1 MWVKKKSVINLIRY
15 YSEKNDAGFRS
26 EAYEIAREFDKTG
39 DIQLSEYIM
48 ALLSDANAFVPQE
61 VRGES
66 AYLRK
71 ASGSPKPLPLPDVI
85 ADDVKGVINAIGHNA
100 GINKYLFEGSPGTGK
115 TETAK
120 HIARILERELFS
132 VDFDALLDSRL
143 GQSAKNI
150 AELFR
155 EINGFAHPDK
165 VVVLF
170 DEIDAL
176 ALDRTNSND
185 VREMGRATT
194 AVLKGL
200 DGLDERIVLIATTN
214 LFDSF
219 DKALVRRFDSVIDF
233 NRYSHEDLLDVAEAL
248 LGSYL
253 NRFKFAG
260 RNMKLFRK
268 IMQRMPEIPFPGE
281 LENLLKTSIAFSDV
295 GNSFDYLR
303 RLYKTVGAGDPDD
316 LKELQAQGFTMREI
330 EILSGVSKSTAAR
343 ELKES

>member
-66 AYLRK
+66 AYLQK

-165 VVVLF
+165 VVILF

-194 AVLKGL
+194 AVFKGL
-200 DGLDERIVLIATTN
+200 DGLDDRIVLIATTN

-219 DKALVRRFDSVIDF
+219 DKALVRRFDSVVDF
-233 NRYSHEDLLDVAEAL
+233 NRYSRENLLDVAEAL

-268 IMQRMPEIPFPGE
+268 IMQLMPEIPFPGE
-281 LENLLKTSIAFSDV
+281 LENLLKT
-295 GNSFDYLR
+295 FDYLR
-303 RLYKTVGAGDPDD
+303 RLYKAVGAGDPDD

>member
-1 MWVKKKSVINLIRY
+1 MKKKSVINLIRY

-120 HIARILERELFS
+120 HVARILERELFS

-150 AELFR
+150 AELFG

-233 NRYSHEDLLDVAEAL
+233 NRYSREDLLDVAEAL

-268 IMQRMPEIPFPGE
+268 IMQLMPEIPFPGE

-303 RLYKTVGAGDPDD
+303 RLYKTVGASDPDD

>member
-26 EAYEIAREFDKTG
+26 EAYEIAHEFDKTG
-39 DIQLSEYIM
+39 DIQLGIH
-48 ALLSDANAFVPQE
+48 LWRCSDANAFVPQE

-66 AYLRK
+66 AYLQK

-100 GINKYLFEGSPGTGK
+100 GINKYLFEGSPGAGK

-165 VVVLF
+165 VVILF

-185 VREMGRATT
+185 GRW
-194 AVLKGL
+194 V
-200 DGLDERIVLIATTN
+200 
-214 LFDSF
+214 
-219 DKALVRRFDSVIDF
+219 
-233 NRYSHEDLLDVAEAL
+233 
-248 LGSYL
+248 
-253 NRFKFAG
+253 G
-260 RNMKLFRK
+260 R
-268 IMQRMPEIPFPGE
+268 PPPC
-281 LENLLKTSIAFSDV
+281 
-295 GNSFDYLR
+295 LR
-303 RLYKTVGAGDPDD
+303 V
-316 LKELQAQGFTMREI
+316 
-330 EILSGVSKSTAAR
+330 STA
-343 ELKES
+343 LTTESC

>member
-1 MWVKKKSVINLIRY
+1 MWVKKKSVINLSRY

-66 AYLRK
+66 AYLQK

-100 GINKYLFEGSPGTGK
+100 GINKYLFEGAPGTGK

-165 VVVLF
+165 VVILF

-194 AVLKGL
+194 AVFKGL
-200 DGLDERIVLIATTN
+200 DGLDDRIVLIATTN

-219 DKALVRRFDSVIDF
+219 DKALVRRFDSVVDF
-233 NRYSHEDLLDVAEAL
+233 NRYSRENLLDVAEAL

-268 IMQRMPEIPFPGE
+268 IMQLMPEIPFPGE

-303 RLYKTVGAGDPDD
+303 RLYKAVGAGDPDD

>member
-66 AYLRK
+66 AYLQK

-165 VVVLF
+165 VVILF

-176 ALDRTNSND
+176 A
-185 VREMGRATT
+185 
-194 AVLKGL
+194 
-200 DGLDERIVLIATTN
+200 
-214 LFDSF
+214 
-219 DKALVRRFDSVIDF
+219 
-233 NRYSHEDLLDVAEAL
+233 
-248 LGSYL
+248 
-253 NRFKFAG
+253 
-260 RNMKLFRK
+260 
-268 IMQRMPEIPFPGE
+268 
-281 LENLLKTSIAFSDV
+281 
-295 GNSFDYLR
+295 GNSFYVDNVKLVY
-303 RLYKTVGAGDPDD
+303 
-316 LKELQAQGFTMREI
+316 
-330 EILSGVSKSTAAR
+330 
-343 ELKES
+343 

>member
-66 AYLRK
+66 AYLQK

-165 VVVLF
+165 VVILF

-194 AVLKGL
+194 AVFKGL
-200 DGLDERIVLIATTN
+200 DGLDDRIVLIATTN

-219 DKALVRRFDSVIDF
+219 DKALVRRFDSVVDF
-233 NRYSHEDLLDVAEAL
+233 NRYSRENLLDVAEAL

-268 IMQRMPEIPFPGE
+268 IMQLMPEIPFPGE
-281 LENLLKTSIAFSDV
+281 LENLLKTSIAFSYV

-303 RLYKTVGAGDPDD
+303 RLYKAVGAGDPDD

>member
-1 MWVKKKSVINLIRY
+1 MKKKSVINLIRY

-66 AYLRK
+66 AYLQK

-132 VDFDALLDSRL
+132 VDFNALLDSRL

-165 VVVLF
+165 VVILF

-194 AVLKGL
+194 AVFKGL
-200 DGLDERIVLIATTN
+200 DGLDDRIVLIATTN

-219 DKALVRRFDSVIDF
+219 DKALVRRFDSVVDF
-233 NRYSHEDLLDVAEAL
+233 NRYSRENLLDVAEAL

-268 IMQRMPEIPFPGE
+268 IMQLMPEIPFPGE

-303 RLYKTVGAGDPDD
+303 RLYKAVGAGDPDD

>member
-66 AYLRK
+66 AYLQK

-165 VVVLF
+165 VVILF

-194 AVLKGL
+194 AVFKGL
-200 DGLDERIVLIATTN
+200 DGLDDRIVLIATTN

-219 DKALVRRFDSVIDF
+219 DKALVRRFDSVVDF
-233 NRYSHEDLLDVAEAL
+233 NRYSRENLLDVAEAL

-260 RNMKLFRK
+260 RNMK
-268 IMQRMPEIPFPGE
+268 IMQLMPEIPFPGE

-303 RLYKTVGAGDPDD
+303 RLYKAVGAGDPDD

>member
-1 MWVKKKSVINLIRY
+1 MKKKSVINLIRY

-66 AYLRK
+66 AYLQK

-165 VVVLF
+165 VVILF

-194 AVLKGL
+194 AVFKGL
-200 DGLDERIVLIATTN
+200 DGLDDRIVLIATTN

-219 DKALVRRFDSVIDF
+219 DKALVRRFDSVVDF
-233 NRYSHEDLLDVAEAL
+233 NRYSRENLLDVAEAL

-268 IMQRMPEIPFPGE
+268 IMQLMPEIPFPGE

-303 RLYKTVGAGDPDD
+303 RLYKAVGAGDPDD

>member
-66 AYLRK
+66 AYLQK

-165 VVVLF
+165 VDILF

-194 AVLKGL
+194 AVFKGL
-200 DGLDERIVLIATTN
+200 DGLDDRIVLIATTN

-219 DKALVRRFDSVIDF
+219 DKALVRRFDSVVDF
-233 NRYSHEDLLDVAEAL
+233 NRYSRENLLDVAEAL

-268 IMQRMPEIPFPGE
+268 IMQLMPEIPFPGE

-303 RLYKTVGAGDPDD
+303 RLYKAVGAGDPDD